1 MDESLKDNPLLV
13 TEGLLPYDR
22 IEPEHI
28 VPAME
33 HVIAEAEKKIEKI
46 EKELASTWDGLMKP
60 MEDLDHAFAYA
71 WSPVHHF
78 LGVKNS
84 DPLREA
90 HETIQPKMVELRLRI
105 SQSKP
110 VYDGLVA
117 IRDGDEWDRL
127 DEPQQRA
134 IENNIRSAKH
144 AGVGLEGEAKER
156 FLEIS
161 RELSKLSTDF
171 SNHLLDAR
179 KQFELIITDVE
190 AIDGWPT
197 TLKQIAAQS
206 YNEARSS
213 DGSEAFSD
221 ADEATA
227 DGGPWRITLD
237 YPSYMPFMQHHRSR
251 ADRERLY
258 RGQMTLASEG
268 ELDNTEIINR
278 ILTLRREQAVLLGYG
293 TYADLSLA
301 SKMAPDVNAVHRM
314 FDDLGAPSKPFA
326 EEDLARLRDLAV
338 SSGQSEPLA
347 HWDVGFWA
355 ERLREQEFD
364 YTDEQ
369 LRPYFPLPRV
379 LDGLFGLAE
388 RLFDVKIER
397 ADGEAP
403 VWHDDV
409 QYFTVSDASSGE
421 PMASFYLDP
430 YSRPSE
436 KRGGAWM
443 AGCLDRRVIDDQI
456 RLPVVH
462 LVCNG
467 TPPVGDTP
475 SLMGFRE
482 VETLFHEFGHGL
494 QGMLTTVDYAEVSG
508 LGGVEWDAVEL
519 ASQFMENWCYH
530 KETLLGMTRHVETGD
545 ALPDDLYEKIV
556 ASRNFRAGSL
566 MLRQLEF
573 GKTDMT
579 LHSTFDPDGLKTV
592 FEVHQE
598 VSAELSVLPP
608 LEEDRFLCGFGHIFA
623 GGYAAGYYSYKWSE
637 VLSADAFG
645 AFQDVGFEDEAKV
658 REQGRQFRDTVLALG
673 GGRHPMDVFKD
684 FRGREPDTQALLRQQ
699 GLVSDK
705 CKMTKETP
713 DH

>member
-1 MDESLKDNPLLV
+1 MDETLKDNPFLV
-13 TEGLLPYDR
+13 TEGLPPFDR
-22 IEPEHI
+22 LAPDQV

-33 HVIAEAEKKIEKI
+33 HVIATSEKKIEAI
-46 EKELASTWDGLMKP
+46 ERTLEPTWEGLMQP
-60 MEDLDHAFAYA
+60 LEDLDHVFSYA
-71 WSPVHHF
+71 WSPVGHL

-84 DPLREA
+84 DDLRKA
-90 HETIQPKMVELRLRI
+90 HETIQPKMVELGLRI

-110 VYDGLVA
+110 VYEGLKA
-117 IRDGDEWDRL
+117 IREGEGWQDL
-127 DEPQQRA
+127 DEAQQRA
-134 IENNIRSAKH
+134 IENNIRQAEH
-144 AGVGLEGEAKER
+144 AGVGLEGQDKER

-171 SNHLLDAR
+171 SNNCLDAR
-179 KQFELIITDVE
+179 KQFELILTDPTD
-190 AIDGWPT
+190 ADGWPT
-197 TLKQIAAQS
+197 TLKQVAAQS

-213 DGSEAFSD
+213 EDSSVEEDASEATP
-221 ADEATA
+221 EA
-227 DGGPWRITLD
+227 GPWRITLD
-237 YPSYMPFMQHHRSR
+237 YPSYLPFMQHHRQRDQRETVYR
-251 ADRERLY
+251 A
-258 RGQMTLASEG
+258 QMTLASSG
-268 ELDNTEIINR
+268 EYNNQDLIKRTL
-278 ILTLRREQAVLLGYG
+278 ILRKEKAALLGYD
-293 TYADLSLA
+293 TFADLSLA
-301 SKMAPDVNAVHRM
+301 SKMAPSVDAVLQM
-314 FDDLGAPSKPFA
+314 FEDLSAPSHPHAKT
-326 EEDLARLRDLAV
+326 DLAELQDLAK
-338 SSGQSEPLA
+338 SSGQSEPLM

-355 ERLREQEFD
+355 ERLREKLFD

-388 RLFDVKIER
+388 RLFDVTIER

-403 VWHDDV
+403 VWHEDV
-409 QYFTVSDASSGE
+409 QYFKVSDASTGE
-421 PMASFYLDP
+421 QMASFYLDP

-443 AGCLDRRVIDDQI
+443 AGCLDRRIVNGKV

-494 QGMLTTVDYAEVSG
+494 QGMLTVVDYAEVSG

-530 KETLLGMTRHVETGD
+530 KETLVGMTKHIETG
-545 ALPDDLYEKIV
+545 ASLPDELYEKIV

-579 LHSTFDPDGLKTV
+579 LHSTYDPEGPTSVFD
-592 FEVHQE
+592 VHKA
-598 VSAELSVLPP
+598 VSAEMSVLPP
-608 LEEDRFLCGFGHIFA
+608 LEEDRFLCGFTHIFA

-645 AFQDVGFEDEAKV
+645 AFEEAGLDDEGKV
-658 REQGRQFRDTVLALG
+658 REQGRKFRDTILALG

-684 FRGREPDTQALLRQQ
+684 FRGREPDTKALLRQQ
-699 GLVSDK
+699 GLL
-705 CKMTKETP
+705 
-713 DH
+713 H

>member
-1 MDESLKDNPLLV
+1 MSDQNNPFL
-13 TEGLLPYDR
+13 TEEGLPPYDQMT
-22 IEPEHI
+22 PDHV
-28 VPAME
+28 VPAMTK
-33 HVIAEAEKKIEKI
+33 VIADAEKRIEEI
-46 EKELASTWDGLMKP
+46 EQSLEPTWNGLMKP
-60 MEDLDHAFAYA
+60 LETMDNPFSYS
-71 WSPVHHF
+71 WSPVGHL

-84 DPLREA
+84 DDLRKA
-90 HETIQPKMVELRLRI
+90 HEEIQPKMVELGLRI

-110 VYDGLVA
+110 VYEGLKA
-117 IRDGDEWDRL
+117 IREGDEWASL
-127 DEPQQRA
+127 DEAQRRA
-134 IENNIRSAKH
+134 IENNIRQAEH
-144 AGVGLEGEAKER
+144 AGVGLEGEEKER

-171 SNHLLDAR
+171 SNHVLDSR
-179 KQFELIITDVE
+179 KAFELIIDSGDQTE
-190 AIDGWPT
+190 GWPT
-197 TLKQIAAQS
+197 TLKQVAAQS

-213 DGSEAFSD
+213 DDSAIPED
-221 ADEATA
+221 ADEATPDA
-227 DGGPWRITLD
+227 GPWRITLD
-237 YPSYMPFMQHHRSR
+237 YPSYLPFMQHHRGRDEREAVYR
-251 ADRERLY
+251 A
-258 RGQMTLASEG
+258 QMTLASSG
-268 ELDNTEIINR
+268 EHDNQDLIR
-278 ILTLRREQAVLLGYG
+278 RTLELRKEQAGLLGYD

-301 SKMAPDVNAVHRM
+301 SKMAPDVAAVFKM
-314 FDDLGAPSKPFA
+314 FDDLSSPSHPHA
-326 EEDLARLRDLAV
+326 REDLAALEQMAKE
-338 SSGQSEPLA
+338 SGQDDPLM

-355 ERLREQEFD
+355 ERLREKLFD

-388 RLFDVKIER
+388 RLFDVTIDR

-403 VWHDDV
+403 VWHKDV
-409 QYFTVSDASSGE
+409 QFFKVMDASSGDHI
-421 PMASFYLDP
+421 ASFYLDP

-443 AGCLDRRVIDDQI
+443 AGCLDRRIVNGKL

-482 VETLFHEFGHGL
+482 VETLYHEFGHGL

-508 LGGVEWDAVEL
+508 LSGVEWDAVEL

-530 KETLLGMTRHVETGD
+530 KETLLGMTKHIETGEP
-545 ALPDDLYEKIV
+545 LPDELYEKIV

-573 GKTDMT
+573 GKTDMI
-579 LHSTFDPDGLKTV
+579 LHSQYDPADSKSVFDI
-592 FEVHQE
+592 HRE
-598 VSAELSVLPP
+598 VSSEMSVLPP
-608 LEEDRFLCGFGHIFA
+608 LEEDRFLCGFTHIFA

-645 AFQDVGFEDEAKV
+645 AFEEVGLEDEAKV
-658 REQGRQFRDTVLALG
+658 KEQGRKYRDTILALG

-684 FRGREPDTQALLRQQ
+684 FRGREPDATALLKQQ
-699 GLVSDK
+699 GLVNDN
-705 CKMTKETP
+705 
-713 DH
+713 

>member
-1 MDESLKDNPLLV
+1 MADNLKDNPFLA
-13 TEGLLPYDR
+13 TEGLPPYDR
-22 IEPEHI
+22 MEAGQ
-28 VPAME
+28 VVSAME
-33 HVIAEAEKKIEKI
+33 SVIAEAQSKIE
-46 EKELASTWDGLMKP
+46 EVERTLAPTWDGLMQP
-60 MEDLDHAFAYA
+60 LEELDHAFSYA
-71 WSPVHHF
+71 WSPVSHL

-84 DPLREA
+84 DDLRKV
-90 HETIQPKMVELRLRI
+90 HEEIQPKMVELGLRI

-110 VYDGLVA
+110 VYDGLKA
-117 IRDGDEWDRL
+117 IQEGDEWGRL
-127 DEPQQRA
+127 DEAQQRA
-134 IENNIRSAKH
+134 IENNIRQAEH
-144 AGVGLEGEAKER
+144 AGVGLEGDEKER

-171 SNHLLDAR
+171 SNHVLDAR
-179 KQFELIITDVE
+179 KQFELIVE
-190 AIDGWPT
+190 GAVEVEGWPT
-197 TLKQIAAQS
+197 TLRQVAAQS

-213 DGSEAFSD
+213 EDSAVSED
-221 ADEATA
+221 AAEATP

-237 YPSYMPFMQHHRSR
+237 YPSYLPFMQHHRGRDQRETVYR
-251 ADRERLY
+251 A
-258 RGQMTLASEG
+258 QMTLASSG
-268 ELDNTEIINR
+268 EFDNQDLIKRTL
-278 ILTLRREQAVLLGYG
+278 ILRKERAALLGYD
-293 TYADLSLA
+293 TFADLSLA
-301 SKMAPDVNAVHRM
+301 SKMAPGVSAVLQM
-314 FDDLGAPSKPFA
+314 FEDLSAPSQPHAKSDLSA
-326 EEDLARLRDLAV
+326 LEDLAKT
-338 SSGQSEPLA
+338 SGQGETLA
-347 HWDVGFWA
+347 HWDVGFWS
-355 ERLREQEFD
+355 ERLRESLFD

-379 LDGLFGLAE
+379 LDGLFSLAE
-388 RLFDVKIER
+388 RLFDVTIER

-403 VWHDDV
+403 VWHEDV
-409 QYFTVSDASSGE
+409 GYFKVSDSSTGE
-421 PMASFYLDP
+421 QMASFYLDP

-443 AGCLDRRVIDDQI
+443 AGCLDRRIVNGKV

-494 QGMLTTVDYAEVSG
+494 QGMLTVVNYAEVSG

-530 KETLLGMTRHVETGD
+530 KETLVGMTKHIETGES
-545 ALPDDLYEKIV
+545 LPDDLYEKIV
-556 ASRNFRAGSL
+556 ASRNFRAGTM

-579 LHSTFDPDGLKTV
+579 LHSTHDPEGSASVFD
-592 FEVHQE
+592 VHRE
-598 VSAELSVLPP
+598 VSGEMSVLPP
-608 LEEDRFLCGFGHIFA
+608 LPEDRFLCGFSHIFA

-645 AFQDVGFEDEAKV
+645 AFEEAGLEDEAKV
-658 REQGRQFRDTVLALG
+658 REQGRKFRDTILALG

-684 FRGREPDTQALLRQQ
+684 FRGREPDTKALLRQQ
-699 GLVSDK
+699 GLS
-705 CKMTKETP
+705 
-713 DH
+713 